1 VTAAVAGEVRGP
13 NAGEARDAAPLLAV
27 RDLRV
32 SFATAAGRVR
42 ALDGV
47 DLDVLPGE
55 TLAVVGESGC
65 GKSTLARAIVGLVRA
80 EAGSIRHRGRELVA
94 GGRGAARA
102 TERTTQRTT
111 ARGIQLVF
119 QDPTASLDPRL
130 PIGAQLAEALRLAGR
145 DAAESAALLADVGL
159 AAEHASRR
167 PHELSG
173 GQCQRACIARALAV
187 RPELLI
193 CDEAVSALDVSVRAQ
208 ILNLLASL
216 QERLGLAIVFIAHD
230 LAVVR
235 HVASRVAVLYLGRVV
250 EEGPAELVLGAP
262 RHPYTQAL
270 LASVP
275 RLAGR
280 AAGPTIGGEVP
291 SALAPPPGCAFHPRC
306 PVAFARCS
314 AETPRLLPTPVGRAR
329 CFLAEAGRAE
339 AAQAEP

>member
-1 VTAAVAGEVRGP
+1 VTAAPRGAGSGERSVAP
-13 NAGEARDAAPLLAV
+13 TPLLAV

-32 SFATAAGRVR
+32 SFSTAAGRVR

-65 GKSTLARAIVGLVRA
+65 GKSTLARAIVGLVGPD
-80 EAGSIRHRGRELVA
+80 AGSIRYRGQELVGA
-94 GGRGAARA
+94 KRGAR
-102 TERTTQRTT
+102 
-111 ARGIQLVF
+111 RGIQLVF
-119 QDPTASLDPRL
+119 QDPGASLDPRL
-130 PIGAQLAEALRLAGR
+130 AIGDQLAEALGLAGR
-145 DAAESAALLADVGL
+145 AAGESASLLADVGL
-159 AAEHASRR
+159 AREHARRR

-173 GQCQRACIARALAV
+173 GQRQRACIARALAL
-187 RPELLI
+187 RPEILI

-216 QERLGLAIVFIAHD
+216 QERLGLALLFVAHD

-235 HVASRVAVLYLGRVV
+235 HVAARVAVLYLGRVV
-250 EEGPAELVLGAP
+250 EEGAAEGVLATP

-280 AAGPTIGGEVP
+280 AAGPPIGGEVP

-306 PVAFARCS
+306 PVAFARCPT
-314 AETPRLLPTPVGRAR
+314 ETPSLLATPVGRAR
-329 CFLAEAGRAE
+329 CFLVGNGGADPVRPG
-339 AAQAEP
+339 P

>member
-1 VTAAVAGEVRGP
+1 VR
-13 NAGEARDAAPLLAV
+13 E
-27 RDLRV
+27 LRV
-32 SFATAAGRVR
+32 WFATAAGRVR

-80 EAGSIRHRGRELVA
+80 ESGSIRHRGRELVA
-94 GGRGAARA
+94 AERGAGRA
-102 TERTTQRTT
+102 TECT
-111 ARGIQLVF
+111 AGRGIQLVF

-216 QERLGLAIVFIAHD
+216 QERLGLAILFIAHD

-235 HVASRVAVLYLGRVV
+235 QVASRVAVLYLGRVV
-250 EEGPAELVLGAP
+250 EEGPAEHVLSAP

-280 AAGPTIGGEVP
+280 AAGPAIGGEVP

-314 AETPRLLPTPVGRAR
+314 TETPRLLPTPVGRAR
-329 CFLAEAGRAE
+329 CFLAEAARAE
-339 AAQAEP
+339 AAQPEP